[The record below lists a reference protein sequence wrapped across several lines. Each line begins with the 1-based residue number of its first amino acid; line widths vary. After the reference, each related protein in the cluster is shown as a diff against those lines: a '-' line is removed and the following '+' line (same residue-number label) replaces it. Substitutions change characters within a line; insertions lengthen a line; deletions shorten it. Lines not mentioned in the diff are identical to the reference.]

1 MKSIV
6 SSHNKQILTLKNK
19 QVRCNCRV
27 KNSCPLD
34 DKYLTSADVTNNL
47 DDECKYYVGLAETTL
62 KEQYGDYKSSF
73 KNENSKNSTKLL
85 KYFWP
90 LRENEMKPSIKLKI
104 VTIVYSKA
112 TSSFCNLCLTEKLFI
127 LNALGD
133 DKCLNK
139 KTNKLINA
147 TIRINYCL
155 RI

>member
-73 KNENSKNSTKLL
+73 KNENSKK
-85 KYFWP
+85 KYEIVEIF
-90 LRENEMKPSIKLKI
+90 LAIKRK
-104 VTIVYSKA
+104 
-112 TSSFCNLCLTEKLFI
+112 
-127 LNALGD
+127 
-133 DKCLNK
+133 
-139 KTNKLINA
+139 
-147 TIRINYCL
+147 
-155 RI
+155 